1 MAWRSRGFS
10 YTHSGIICQMKIAIL
25 GANGFLGRILSRDLL
40 LGGHEVVGFVLN
52 PPNVSDSQ
60 VEYRSVMELL
70 AHAGLK
76 ESPFDVVI
84 NLAARRSTKNH
95 PLTDAEV
102 DKFTYEIPK
111 AFFLKTVSPGCLI
124 LNASTYIQNF
134 EGHTGRAVDRYG
146 EAKEKLSL
154 FLEREFLLRN
164 STILDLYFFTI
175 YGIGDRPNHL
185 VPSLLD
191 AARSGHPID
200 LSPGNQ
206 LMNLLYVD
214 DAVVNL
220 LQCLSTPRIDGYQK
234 NFLWSENYFSVRD
247 LVSKI
252 ESAVDRSINCKWG
265 AREYVG
271 HEMMKVWPISM
282 SQLPSFSEKIMLT
295 EGIAKI
301 WKATTNIF

>member
-10 YTHSGIICQMKIAIL
+10 YTHGCIICRMKIAIL
-25 GANGFLGRILSRDLL
+25 GANGFLGRNLSRGLL

-52 PPNVSDSQ
+52 PPETRDSQ

-70 AHAGLK
+70 AQPVRK
-76 ESPFDVVI
+76 QSQFDVVI
-84 NLAARRSTKNH
+84 NLAARRSTKGQL
-95 PLTDAEV
+95 LTDTEV
-102 DKFTYEIPK
+102 DTFTYEIPK
-111 AFFLKTVSPGCLI
+111 EFFLKTASPNSLI

-134 EGHTGRAVDRYG
+134 EGQTGRAVDRYG

-154 FLEREFLLRN
+154 FLERESLLRD
-164 STILDLYFFTI
+164 STIMDLYFFTI
-175 YGIGDRPNHL
+175 YGVGDRPNHL
-185 VPSLLD
+185 VPALLE

-220 LQCLSTPRIDGYQK
+220 LQCLTTPRKTGYQK

-247 LVSKI
+247 LVTKI
-252 ESAVDRSINCKWG
+252 ESAVGRSIDCKWG

-271 HEMMKVWPISM
+271 HEMMKVWPIPM
-282 SQLPSFSEKIMLT
+282 SQLPSFSENMVLT

-301 WKATTNIF
+301 WKATSNIS